1 MNNQQGFTLIE
12 VMITVA
18 IIGILASIAVP
29 QYSDY
34 VTRSRLVESQSKLSD
49 TRVRLE
55 QFFVNNRTYM
65 GFACDQAAAGS
76 DNFTI
81 SCPTLTATTFTIS
94 ATGASLTGAKK
105 MIGFGFT
112 LDDLNQKTSA
122 ITGANA
128 SSGWSNPTTNNCWVS
143 KKPNIC

>member
-1 MNNQQGFTLIE
+1 MRVSRGFTLIE

-34 VTRSRLVESQSKLSD
+34 VTRSRLIEAQSKLSD

-55 QFFVNNRTYM
+55 QFFVNNRTYE
-65 GFACDQAAAGS
+65 GFPCTQAAVG
-76 DNFTI
+76 NEKFGI
-81 SCPTLTATTFTIS
+81 SCTTQTATTFVIS
-94 ATGASLTGAKK
+94 ATGINK
-105 MIGFGFT
+105 MAGFGFT
-112 LDDLNQKTSA
+112 LDDLNQKASA
-122 ITGANA
+122 ITA
-128 SSGWSNPTTNNCWVS
+128 SGWSNPTTNNCWVS

>member
-34 VTRSRLVESQSKLSD
+34 VTRSRLVEAQSKLSD

-55 QFFVNNRTYM
+55 QFFVNNRTYV
-65 GFACDQAAAGS
+65 GFACTQAAIGS
-76 DNFTI
+76 ENFGIDCTPI
-81 SCPTLTATTFTIS
+81 PTASTFTIK
-94 ATGASLTGAKK
+94 ATGVNK
-105 MIGFGFT
+105 MVGFSFT
-112 LDDLNQKTSA
+112 LDDLNQKASA
-122 ITGANA
+122 ITA
-128 SSGWSNPTTNNCWVS
+128 SGWSNPSPNNCWVS

>member
-34 VTRSRLVESQSKLSD
+34 VTRSRLVEAQSKLSD

-55 QFFVNNRTYM
+55 QFFVNNRTYV
-65 GFACDQAAAGS
+65 GFTCTQAAVGNE
-76 DNFTI
+76 NFGIT
-81 SCPTLTATTFTIS
+81 CPTQTATTFVIS
-94 ATGASLTGAKK
+94 ATGTNK
-105 MIGFGFT
+105 MVGFGFT
-112 LDDLNQKTSA
+112 LDDLNQKASA
-122 ITGANA
+122 ITAA
-128 SSGWSNPTTNNCWVS
+128 GWSNPTTNNCWVS